1 MLQMLLRWLTPPA
14 APTPE
19 PPGRVDGDK
28 LIHRLDLTVDA
39 SCPCG
44 SQVIHHLTLM
54 TTAECPRCGR
64 TLAIRS
70 IEYHRTKP
78 ASVPTPVISI
88 GWVHS
93 DELLRRTETR
103 GVH

>member
-1 MLQMLLRWLTPPA
+1 MLQRVLRWLIRDT
-14 APTPE
+14 APLDSV
-19 PPGRVDGDK
+19 GRVDGDK
-28 LIHRLDLTVDA
+28 LIHRVDLTVDA

-44 SQVIHHLTLM
+44 SQIIHHLTLM
-54 TTAECPRCGR
+54 TTADCPRCGR

-70 IEYHRTKP
+70 IEYHRTTP
-78 ASVPTPVISI
+78 AAVPVPVISI

-93 DELLRRTETR
+93 DELLRGSRTR